1 MKAVLVGVGVLLAA
15 IGGVIAYRALYLE
28 PAAAVVITNT
38 DVREVPNTM
47 RVVGGLALLVG
58 GAILAFLAARKRA
71 R

>member
-1 MKAVLVGVGVLLAA
+1 LKAVLVCVGVLLAA

-47 RVVGGLALLVG
+47 RVVGGLALLAA
-58 GAILAFLAARKRA
+58 GAAIAFLAARKRA
-71 R
+71 

>member
-1 MKAVLVGVGVLLAA
+1 MKAVLVCVGILLAA

-47 RVVGGLALLVG
+47 RVVGGLALLAA
-58 GAILAFLAARKRA
+58 GAAIAFLAARKRA
-71 R
+71 